1 MSEVG
6 SLLRLTV
13 LGSRKLVD
21 DWGAKKN
28 GKFVLRVWE
37 LRTSAVFPPVVSSQ
51 VRHGYADAELNL
63 DVCGG
68 IQSVGEMV
76 SSFRSSLSG

>member
-1 MSEVG
+1 MIGE
-6 SLLRLTV
+6 RRRTV
-13 LGSRKLVD
+13 SSFCELGTENVCCVS
-21 DWGAKKN
+21 
-28 GKFVLRVWE
+28 
-37 LRTSAVFPPVVSSQ
+37 PVVSSQ

>member
-1 MSEVG
+1 M
-6 SLLRLTV
+6 
-13 LGSRKLVD
+13 D

-63 DVCGG
+63 GDVWGNPEHG
-68 IQSVGEMV
+68 
-76 SSFRSSLSG
+76 